1 MKKIILMFILLPL
14 FGYTQYSSNYKEF
27 NGGLYIGGNDLPV
40 FPGISFLFGKT
51 NYYSNNLVMDYEIG
65 FALPTVFTGKV
76 GVGLGNQNNATTIGL
91 RPWPTTAFIQ
101 HLWNEKRLISIEI
114 MIPHYGNFI
123 AGSAMPL
130 IINYGYR
137 W

>member
-1 MKKIILMFILLPL
+1 MKKLLLILLCLPMIG
-14 FGYTQYSSNYKEF
+14 FGQYSNSYKEF
-27 NGGLYIGGNDLPV
+27 NGGLYLGGDDLPV
-40 FPGISFLFGKT
+40 FPGISFLVGRT
-51 NYYSNNLVMDYEIG
+51 NYYDNIVIDYEIG